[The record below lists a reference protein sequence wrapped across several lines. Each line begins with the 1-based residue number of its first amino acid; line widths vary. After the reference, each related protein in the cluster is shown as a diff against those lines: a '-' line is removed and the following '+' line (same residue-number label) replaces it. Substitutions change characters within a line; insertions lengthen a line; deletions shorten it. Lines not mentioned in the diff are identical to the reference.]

1 MDNNFDCI
9 INNTDNSK
17 DNGQGDEMKI
27 LLLGGTKDSTNIIEF
42 IKSRY
47 DAYILTTT
55 TTEYGA
61 KLAMQGGSDDTIAC
75 PLPKDEIINII
86 NENDFDILIDATH
99 PFAKHI
105 TQTSTSI
112 AKELKIPYL
121 RFERP
126 ITDLKN
132 IDTSHIHY
140 VDSFDDAGKLIAES
154 FNEGN
159 VLHFAGANTMEDI
172 LKYVPAER
180 FYPRILKVE
189 SSLEKCEKLN
199 IDPGH
204 IIPMKGA
211 ASLEENIELI
221 ERYDASAMITKESGE
236 IGGVVEKIQ
245 AANEKDI
252 AVIMIQRPKIDEL
265 NKNDIVSNMDEL
277 DIKLKNFF

>member
-1 MDNNFDCI
+1 
-9 INNTDNSK
+9 
-17 DNGQGDEMKI
+17 MKI

-42 IKSRY
+42 IKKSY

-61 KLAMQGGSDDTIAC
+61 KLARQGGSDDTIAR
-75 PLPKDEIINII
+75 PLPKEEIIKII
-86 NENDFDILIDATH
+86 RDNGFDILIDATH

-105 TQTSTSI
+105 TQTSASI
-112 AKELKIPYL
+112 AKELKIPYV

-126 ITDLKN
+126 TTDLKN

-140 VDSFDDAGKLIAES
+140 VDSFDDAGKLIGER
-154 FNEGN
+154 FDEGN

-172 LKYVPAER
+172 LKYVSAER

-199 IDPGH
+199 IDPSH

-211 ASLEENIELI
+211 ASLEENIDLI
-221 ERYDASAMITKESGE
+221 EKYDASAMITKESGE

-245 AANEKDI
+245 AANEKNI

-265 NKNDIVSNMDEL
+265 NKNDVVSNLDEL